1 MPTINQLVRK
11 GREKT
16 DEQVYRFAHSSG
28 LPSEARRLPERQDDR
43 RPRSRTP
50 LFVRLPVFV

>member
-16 DEQVYRFAHSSG
+16 T
-28 LPSEARRLPERQDDR
+28 SEARRLPERQDDDAQEAEL
-43 RPRSRTP
+43 RSS
-50 LFVRLPVFV
+50 